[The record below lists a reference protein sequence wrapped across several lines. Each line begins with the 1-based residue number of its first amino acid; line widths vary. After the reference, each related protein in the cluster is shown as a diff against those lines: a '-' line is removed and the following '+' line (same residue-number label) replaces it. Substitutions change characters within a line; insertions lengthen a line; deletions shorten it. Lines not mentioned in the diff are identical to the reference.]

1 VASQAKPGERLV
13 EQCGDA
19 RQRAT
24 ALNGVPAAGSPVR
37 VPLTLST
44 PVTTEVV
51 RWLSVP
57 AKGGTVPVA
66 FLTCLVTGSDA
77 SAGAATTGA
86 TSEGA
91 AV

>member
-1 VASQAKPGERLV
+1 
-13 EQCGDA
+13 
-19 RQRAT
+19 
-24 ALNGVPAAGSPVR
+24 VR

-44 PVTTEVV
+44 PFTTEVV

-57 AKGGTVPVA
+57 AKRGTVPA
-66 FLTCLVTGSDA
+66 AILTCLVTGSDA